1 MPVWRNVAGRRESP
15 LRQLGRSCGA
25 GDRRE
30 LGLDSKGAPYNAPQ
44 GGRRARQ
51 SLMRRRL
58 DAVRP
63 IGTCSLADEGRMPL
77 MAAYLQKRQDLL
89 RYFTLRLKSHAL
101 AEDVVQDIYVRLA
114 TAEVDA
120 VENPAAY
127 LYRLG
132 TNLMLD
138 RLKQRRRAEARD
150 EAWHESAFVRVGET
164 PASDEPAADDAAAS
178 RQRLRQLLAALDQL
192 PPQRRRAFVLHK
204 LEGRSHAETAAAM
217 GVSRSAVEK
226 HIIAA
231 MQQLMSL
238 LGPEALG

>member
-1 MPVWRNVAGRRESP
+1 
-15 LRQLGRSCGA
+15 
-25 GDRRE
+25 
-30 LGLDSKGAPYNAPQ
+30 
-44 GGRRARQ
+44 
-51 SLMRRRL
+51 
-58 DAVRP
+58 
-63 IGTCSLADEGRMPL
+63 
-77 MAAYLQKRQDLL
+77 MAAYLLKRQDLL
-89 RYFTLRLKSHAL
+89 RYFTLRLKSQAA

-114 TAEVDA
+114 TAAIEP

-150 EAWHESAFVRVGET
+150 EAWHQSAFVRVGET
-164 PASDEPAADDAAAS
+164 PTADDPPADEVVAS

-204 LEGRSHAETAAAM
+204 LEGHSHAETAAAM

-231 MQQLMSL
+231 LQQLMSL